1 MLVDPKVA
9 ELADTWLDEDDRV
22 FGIHKD
28 DRTYQQRDQRR
39 QSLAEAIQKAIED
52 WCEDDA
58 TPPHR
63 LS

>member
-9 ELADTWLDEDDRV
+9 ELANVWLEDDD
-22 FGIHKD
+22 KD
-28 DRTYQQRDQRR
+28 DLTERQRDHRR
-39 QSLAEAIQKAIED
+39 QSLAEAIQQAIED